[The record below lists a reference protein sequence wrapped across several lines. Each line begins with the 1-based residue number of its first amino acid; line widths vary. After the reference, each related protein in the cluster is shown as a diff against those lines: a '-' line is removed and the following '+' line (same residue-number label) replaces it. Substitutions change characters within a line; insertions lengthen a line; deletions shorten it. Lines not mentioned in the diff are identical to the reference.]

1 MESPPSAAGSP
12 PRSRPPPNPKQ
23 GRRTETHVLPPGPG
37 ATGSCGNKGSPSASD
52 AERRVQCG
60 DQSGDGGAEAG
71 AGRGSRCV
79 CPQGIRTRKS
89 VSLAAEG
96 GARGGSTLSKSGN
109 SITTTADSI
118 LNLKQESPNERDP
131 QVQVPTE
138 HQTGADRHTEGGAE
152 SQQTDPATHR
162 PPLSRSESQ
171 LCLHFGINW
180 SAFQPCR
187 AGCRH
192 CEVSAGHKICNLRT
206 FQRPRLQSIS
216 SVLM

>member
-1 MESPPSAAGSP
+1 MAGAGPPVSGPPPS
-12 PRSRPPPNPKQ
+12 Q
-23 GRRTETHVLPPGPG
+23 
-37 ATGSCGNKGSPSASD
+37 NKGSPSASD

-118 LNLKQESPNERDP
+118 LNLNW
-131 QVQVPTE
+131 
-138 HQTGADRHTEGGAE
+138 ADSILNLNTRH
-152 SQQTDPATHR
+152 
-162 PPLSRSESQ
+162 
-171 LCLHFGINW
+171 
-180 SAFQPCR
+180 
-187 AGCRH
+187 
-192 CEVSAGHKICNLRT
+192 
-206 FQRPRLQSIS
+206 
-216 SVLM
+216 